1 MDEEQ
6 MKLAEE
12 LLFGQQHA
20 LGFIK
25 RLYFG
30 EFASEGI
37 LPYPTVD
44 PIEKERTDQL
54 VAKLRSFAT
63 EKIDAAAIDRQAAIP
78 ESVIRELGE
87 MGVLGMTIPSVYGG
101 SGYSQYAYCRATETL
116 AEYCGSTALF
126 VNAHQSVG
134 LKALLLFGTE
144 EQKKRWLPPLAQG
157 KQIAAFSLTE
167 PNAGSDASGIETTAT
182 WDAAANVWRINGRKQ
197 WTTNGCM
204 ASVLTVMAQTPIETP
219 EGIKKRVTAFLVT
232 PDMPGFEVTTK
243 SLEKVGMRGT
253 CTSNLAF
260 HNVPVPPE
268 NILGPIGKGLRVCLT
283 VLDYGRTTFGATCTG
298 AAKALVQRAVAHA
311 TTRMQFNR
319 PLSSFPLVKKKIAL
333 MTALLYAMEASTYLT
348 AGLIDQ
354 GREDV
359 MLESAILKVFTSESL
374 WQILYDVM
382 QILGGRSFFTD
393 QPYERMM
400 RDARLNMIGE
410 GSNEVLRAFIGAVGL
425 RDVGLFFQSSL
436 EAFKHPIK
444 NRRLIGGTAK
454 HFWKTLWMPH
464 IPIQS
469 KELAHQTKLLAKAV
483 RNFAWLAPSVLVRY
497 KEGIVER
504 QLVLERLALSAIA
517 IYTMTAVLGRCDQ
530 SIRSQVPTLHTLDEE
545 IAVAKAYCTWA
556 NRLFEQQSQ
565 RIFDPFDERIERL
578 SDQICALSKGKEI

>member
-1 MDEEQ
+1 MDAEQ

-30 EFASEGI
+30 EFATEGI

-44 PIEKERTDQL
+44 PAEKERVDQL
-54 VAKLRSFAT
+54 LAKLRLFAQ
-63 EKIDAAAIDRQAAIP
+63 EKIDPVEIDRQAAIP
-78 ESVIRELGE
+78 EDVIQALGE
-87 MGVLGMTIPSVYGG
+87 MGILGMTIPSTYGG
-101 SGYSQYAYCRATETL
+101 PGFSQYAYCRVTETL

-144 EQKKRWLPPLAQG
+144 AQKQRWLPPLAQG

-182 WDAAANVWRINGRKQ
+182 WDAANGVWRLNGRKQ
-197 WTTNGCM
+197 WTTNGCI
-204 ASVLTVMAQTPIETP
+204 ASVLTVMAQTPVETP
-219 EGIKKRVTAFLVT
+219 EGIKNRVTAFLVT
-232 PDMPGFEVTTK
+232 PDMPGFEVTARA
-243 SLEKVGMRGT
+243 LDKVGMRGT
-253 CTSNLAF
+253 YTSNLAF

-298 AAKALVQRAVAHA
+298 AAKALVRRAIAHA
-311 TTRMQFNR
+311 TTRMQFHR
-319 PLSSFPLVKKKIAL
+319 PLSSFSLVKKKIAL
-333 MTALLYAMEASTYLT
+333 MTSLLYAMEAATYLT
-348 AGLIDQ
+348 ADLIDQ
-354 GREDV
+354 QREDV

-374 WQILYDVM
+374 WQIIYDTM

-425 RDVGLFFQSSL
+425 RDVGLFLKSSL
-436 EAFKHPIK
+436 EAFKHPIQNQK
-444 NRRLIGGTAK
+444 LIGGTAK
-454 HFWKTLWMPH
+454 HFWKMLWKPSV
-464 IPIQS
+464 PIES
-469 KELAHQTKLLAKAV
+469 KELSKERDLLAKAV
-483 RNFAWLAPSVLVRY
+483 RQFAWLAPSVLARY
-497 KEGIVER
+497 REEIVEQ
-504 QLVLERLALSAIA
+504 QLVLERLALSAMA
-517 IYTMTAVLGRCDQ
+517 IYTMTAVLGRCDLA
-530 SIRSQVPTLHTLDEE
+530 IRTNQPTQGSLDSE
-545 IAVAKAYCTWA
+545 IAIAKAYCTWA
-556 NRLFEQQSQ
+556 NRLMKQQTH
-565 RIFDPFDERIERL
+565 RLFDPFDSKIEQL
-578 SDQICALSKGKEI
+578 SDQICAQAMGKKT